1 MGVIF
6 FARKQ
11 TEVLG
16 DGIPAVFKIA
26 YKVHRAEAFA
36 TYAVKFSAFISTL
49 PLSPPTGLIIISLMI
64 TLFSVFFLRKRLGL
78 TGCAK

>member
-1 MGVIF
+1 MGVTF

-36 TYAVKFSAFISTL
+36 TYAVKFSAFISTD
-49 PLSPPTGLIIISLMI
+49 
-64 TLFSVFFLRKRLGL
+64 
-78 TGCAK
+78 